1 MGLKKWFSQN
11 WVDIGSKKAD
21 GTYAKCGRSKLKADK
36 KRKYPKCV
44 PLAKARRMSE
54 SQRRSAVKRKRA
66 KAQGV
71 GGKPTNVKTF
81 ADNGKFIVKPRKKFS
96 LKPKF
101 DFSEVNLGDVKRSYK
116 RPAVELKKQ
125 NKKLPDVSVELFKEY
140 TDVKTP
146 YYEDKK
152 LSKGV
157 TGTIGGRYGR
167 VRGQIAKDNK
177 TGKIS
182 RQLSIE
188 GSFDFAKGGFAKNY
202 YKDIL

>member
-116 RPAVELKKQ
+116 RPAVELKKT

-152 LSKGV
+152 QSKGV

-167 VRGQIAKDNK
+167 VRGQIAKANT

>member
-1 MGLKKWFSQN
+1 MGLKKWFSEN
-11 WVDIGSKKAD
+11 WVDIGAPKKDGKFQKCGRKKAD
-21 GTYAKCGRSKLKADK
+21 GS

-44 PLAKARRMSE
+44 PASKASRMTE
-54 SQRRSAVKRKRA
+54 TQKKSAVKRKRA

-81 ADNGKFIVKPRKKFS
+81 ADNGKFIRKTRKKFS

-101 DFSEVNLGDVKRSYK
+101 DFSEVNLGDVKQSYK
-116 RPAVELKKQ
+116 RPAVEVRKE

-152 LSKGV
+152 QAKGV
-157 TGTIGGRYGR
+157 SGTIGGRYGR